1 MNVRGRQASSS
12 SGIKPQ
18 SEPPEDVVG
27 VQNVEHG
34 NSLAGAG
41 CVGSN
46 LGSGSD
52 GPLTLDSHVPSVGLR
67 FFICQGGREKAL
79 TKLIQKCTRKTPR
92 VSHCRPS
99 TPTSSQMDRWIQIL
113 PGCAITH
120 GRGEP
125 KGLSDP
131 FQPGTPPDEAGWS
144 FIITEF
150 SLDQLLTPF
159 DPLLPQLSMQIITQP
174 AEGCRES

>member
-1 MNVRGRQASSS
+1 M
-12 SGIKPQ
+12 
-18 SEPPEDVVG
+18 G
-27 VQNVEHG
+27 VQNVPRG

-41 CVGSN
+41 GVGSN
-46 LGSGSD
+46 LGAGSD
-52 GPLTLDSHVPSVGLR
+52 GPLTLNSHVPSVGLR
-67 FFICQGGREKAL
+67 FFICRGGHEKAL
-79 TKLIQKCTRKTPR
+79 TKLIHNCTRKTPR
-92 VSHCRPS
+92 VSHCHPS
-99 TPTSSQMDRWIQIL
+99 APTAPQMDRWIPVL

-120 GRGEP
+120 GRREP

-159 DPLLPQLSMQIITQP
+159 DPLLPQLSRQIMTHP